1 MTRVLPS
8 FTNTDWNQLGQI
20 RTILAESPE
29 GKFRDFDADI
39 ANAAKGAMKNTTS
52 SIRLWMILVIF
63 LYITMLLD
71 PRFKKLVLEHELKDG
86 AENIVAA
93 MQQQLENKYP
103 SSLEPEPP
111 ATSEELGPS
120 TIQIRL

>member
-1 MTRVLPS
+1 
-8 FTNTDWNQLGQI
+8 
-20 RTILAESPE
+20 
-29 GKFRDFDADI
+29 
-39 ANAAKGAMKNTTS
+39 
-52 SIRLWMILVIF
+52 VIF